1 MTTRAHEL
9 IGLALYLDGIVS
21 RCRVRRALGS
31 CAICAGDAH
40 TAQSF
45 ARAALLSTLR
55 KQWLRLEYCP
65 PVSTCATLSKT
76 S

>member
-1 MTTRAHEL
+1 MTTRAQEL
-9 IGLALYLDGIVS
+9 MGVALYLDGIVG
-21 RCRVRRALGS
+21 RCRVRRVLGS

-40 TAQSF
+40 AARDL

-65 PVSTCATLSKT
+65 RPPSRTTLSKT